1 MAFKMKNP
9 SVMKMAKEAGAAM
22 KMKAPMKMET
32 PKKLMET
39 PKKMKSPMKEEK
51 TVKLRTGGK
60 VTKSASEDTE
70 SRTYDRTASINKLMD
85 QGMTRAQA
93 IEALNASNPSRKTG
107 SSPNKKT
114 YKQAYAGLSES
125 QKKKY
130 KSEADFINQAK
141 SYNIKKYGT
150 TEPTK
155 KSKQS
160 GISKAEMEKLV
171 KLKKIT
177 RKTGESA
184 ISTSKPM
191 RASEARKPSKADQI
205 ATAKREGGGRKRK
218 VVAAERKL
226 AKAAGDTSKRGD
238 RKRRKADKKMKKA
251 GIA

>member
-1 MAFKMKNP
+1 VTNQKDVAMRRINAMDITPEMKQR
-9 SVMKMAKEAGAAM
+9 MIKD
-22 KMKAPMKMET
+22 
-32 PKKLMET
+32 L
-39 PKKMKSPMKEEK
+39 
-51 TVKLRTGGK
+51 K
-60 VTKSASEDTE
+60 VE
-70 SRTYDRTASINKLMD
+70 SMG
-85 QGMTRAQA
+85 Q
-93 IEALNASNPSRKTG
+93 RKTG

-160 GISKAEMEKLV
+160 GVSKTEMEKLA
-171 KLKKIT
+171 KPKKVV
-177 RKTGESA
+177 RKTGES
-184 ISTSKPM
+184 TVKPKK
-191 RASEARKPSKADQI
+191 AKVTPSRKPSKADQI
-205 ATAKREGGGRKRK
+205 TTAKREGGRSTRKIA
-218 VVAAERKL
+218 AAERKL